1 MRKKVDLDSWSRKEH
16 FEFFSK
22 FTEPFHGI
30 TAELDLTIAYQQAK
44 LKSQSF
50 FLYYLYRAIK
60 AMNEIENFRLRIDN
74 SELYLYDEVH
84 ISTTVLRD
92 DNTFGFS
99 YIDFQEDEEL
109 FLKGANQAVEKV
121 KSSSGLDLTGA
132 KLNEVHCS
140 ALPWVNFTSLSHAR
154 NFDYP
159 DSCPKISFAKLMDVD
174 GKKTM
179 SISLHVHHAL
189 LDGYHVG
196 LFMERF
202 QELLN
207 QID

>member
-30 TAELDLTIAYQQAK
+30 TAELDLTIAYQQSK

-179 SISLHVHHAL
+179 AISLHVHHAL